1 MSPMLVTIHA
11 LIGAF
16 VASKIPKPVITSPLL
31 FLSHLFLDRLPH
43 WDFGTDFRKRKKII
57 NALLGGFDLLAGIV
71 TCWFVFQKTRP
82 FNPLLWVGVFFSL
95 LPDFLE
101 FPALFLNFRPFPFS
115 KFEILHSRY
124 FHRKHQFPKGL
135 ILQIIIIGAI
145 FLLA

>member
-1 MSPMLVTIHA
+1 MLVTTHA
-11 LIGAF
+11 LIGGF
-16 VASKIPKPVITSPLL
+16 VASKIPKPIITSPLL
-31 FLSHLFLDRLPH
+31 FLTHLFLDRLPH
-43 WDFGTDFRKRKKII
+43 WDFGTDFRKRKRIT
-57 NALLGGFDLLAGIV
+57 NLFLGGIDFLSGVGL
-71 TCWFVFQKTRP
+71 CWLIFQKTLP
-82 FNPLLWVGVFFSL
+82 LNPLLWVGVFFSL

-115 KFEILHSRY
+115 KFETLHSRY